1 MKYADDE
8 NEDDENEI
16 DSIFKNMSKNIS
28 KKIESVKKEI
38 SQKMIEKQIFLK
50 KLDTIRE
57 TPNIRIRLD
66 PQLEKNYIINP
77 ILFCLANL
85 EIFNEFILSEKK
97 QEVLSKFQ
105 GQNYLTVIFFHLL
118 EEIRNKKNALN
129 SNDNFI
135 HEYLQEKLEHY
146 LTQDPAEI
154 INSIFT
160 LMDEE
165 MKIANINKE
174 NIFSNLIPD
183 NFSLTL
189 KTIEKC
195 NVCRLH
201 KEIISEEKKYIVDLF
216 LTNPVAPNI
225 IEPLQSVFSNLLSE
239 DDGMVTNK
247 KCPKCQYKTVRI
259 KAIENLHKYLII
271 NLNREKDPNNSM
283 QLIYSETLN
292 LIEEKEDGT
301 NKLYK
306 YKLISALSDIN
317 SNIKNLPMAQELN
330 IIESNRTS
338 FKIFYKNFINDKW
351 YMILDVEPPKLFENI
366 QEGIS
371 STKANILI
379 YKRTL

>member
-16 DSIFKNMSKNIS
+16 NVIFKNMSKNIS

-38 SQKMIEKQIFLK
+38 SQNMIEKQIFLK
-50 KLDTIRE
+50 KLNTIRE
-57 TPNIRIRLD
+57 TPNIRIRLNS
-66 PQLEKNYIINP
+66 QLDTNYIINP

-105 GQNYLTVIFFHLL
+105 GQIYFTVIFFHLL
-118 EEIRNKKNALN
+118 EEMRNKNTLEP
-129 SNDNFI
+129 NDNFI
-135 HEYLQEKLEHY
+135 HDYLKERLDHY
-146 LTQDPAEI
+146 LTQEPAEI
-154 INSIFT
+154 ISSIFT

-165 MKIANINKE
+165 MKLANINKE
-174 NIFSNLIPD
+174 NRFSNLIPD

-247 KCPKCQYKTVRI
+247 KCPECQYEIIRI
-259 KAIENLHKYLII
+259 KVIENLNKYLII

-301 NKLYK
+301 NKLYQ

>member
-16 DSIFKNMSKNIS
+16 NVIFKNMSKNIS

-38 SQKMIEKQIFLK
+38 SQNMIEKQIFLK
-50 KLDTIRE
+50 KLNTIRE
-57 TPNIRIRLD
+57 TPNIRIRLNS
-66 PQLEKNYIINP
+66 QLDTNYIINP

-105 GQNYLTVIFFHLL
+105 GQICFTVNFFHLL
-118 EEIRNKKNALN
+118 EEMRNKNTLEPN
-129 SNDNFI
+129 YNFI
-135 HEYLQEKLEHY
+135 HEYLRQRLEHY
-146 LTQDPAEI
+146 LIQDPAEI
-154 INSIFT
+154 ISSIFT

-165 MKIANINKE
+165 MKLANINKE
-174 NIFSNLIPD
+174 IIPD

-195 NVCRLH
+195 NVCLH

-259 KAIENLHKYLII
+259 KAIENLNKYLII

-301 NKLYK
+301 NKLYQ

-317 SNIKNLPMAQELN
+317 SNIKNLPMAQGLN

>member
-1 MKYADDE
+1 MIKIYTSLIIIYTYI
-8 NEDDENEI
+8 I
-16 DSIFKNMSKNIS
+16 DI
-28 KKIESVKKEI
+28 
-38 SQKMIEKQIFLK
+38 
-50 KLDTIRE
+50 
-57 TPNIRIRLD
+57 
-66 PQLEKNYIINP
+66 KNY
-77 ILFCLANL
+77 
-85 EIFNEFILSEKK
+85 
-97 QEVLSKFQ
+97 
-105 GQNYLTVIFFHLL
+105 
-118 EEIRNKKNALN
+118 
-129 SNDNFI
+129 I
-135 HEYLQEKLEHY
+135 HEYLRQRLEHY
-146 LTQDPAEI
+146 LIQDPAEI
-154 INSIFT
+154 ISSIFT

-165 MKIANINKE
+165 MKLANINKE
-174 NIFSNLIPD
+174 NRFSNLIPD

-189 KTIEKC
+189 KTIQKC
-195 NVCRLH
+195 NVCLH

-247 KCPKCQYKTVRI
+247 KCPKCQSFTIRI
-259 KAIENLHKYLII
+259 KAIENLYKYLII